1 MVNIHPLVLIFKIKG
16 KMKKQKGLNY
26 FFYKKMKHGMEYNV
40 FKKYELLNKTDRLY
54 NNNED
59 MEKKVTNDQMTIGK
73 LLRIGFIF
81 VSSTLLL
88 LTGFYLLALIQ
99 NERLDFMLD
108 DINVNDVIQFGI
120 ILQAIFII
128 FVWSVYNYLIINN
141 KDNKIV
147 TIILAIIKST
157 LAYKS
162 LLLINNIEN
171 AIKKIKDL
179 KIDKIDITILDCKMK
194 MYYKWKKQE
203 IREYINNLIDLFER
217 QNNTKLT
224 TEELKEIQLIQKY
237 YPTNIEKNVLYLNKT
252 LEYKLQKQLK
262 VETWNE
268 WLYNNAILIKDFVG
282 DLFTEKYYYLGYF
295 ITASIAMYIYVRTNE
310 NNAQEMEDRVS
321 NLEKRMNGDHLGHIY
336 EKVTNDNRFIDRMTD
351 KVLMHKTVPVADLE
365 RKKISIYDVMVDFEK
380 AQAEMRKLVSNDLGR
395 FQRTQKSIAEK
406 LSDLMQRAEYLD
418 NEKIKMQDQINELIR
433 RSKSILINS
442 NEIID
447 KS

>member
-1 MVNIHPLVLIFKIKG
+1 
-16 KMKKQKGLNY
+16 MKKQKVLNY
-26 FFYKKMKHGMEYNV
+26 FFYKRMKHGIEYNV

-59 MEKKVTNDQMTIGK
+59 IEKEASNDQMTIGK

-81 VSSTLLL
+81 VSSALLL

-108 DINVNDVIQFGI
+108 DMNVNDVIKLGI
-120 ILQAIFII
+120 IFQSIFII
-128 FVWSVYNYLIINN
+128 FMWSVYNYLIIND
-141 KDNKIV
+141 KDNKII
-147 TIILAIIKST
+147 TILLTVIKGT

-162 LLLINNIEN
+162 LLLINKIEN
-171 AIKKIKDL
+171 AIKKVKDL
-179 KIDKIDITILDCKMK
+179 KMDKIDITILDCKMN
-194 MYYKWKKQE
+194 MYYKWNKQE
-203 IREYINNLIDLFER
+203 IREHINKLIDIFER
-217 QNNTKLT
+217 QNNIKLT

-252 LEYKLQKQLK
+252 LEDKLQKQMK
-262 VETWNE
+262 VETWDE
-268 WLYNNAILIKDFVG
+268 WFYNNAMLIKDFVG

-351 KVLMHKTVPVADLE
+351 KIIMHKAIPDIE
-365 RKKISIYDVMVDFEK
+365 KKKSIYDILLNFNKSQKEVVDLVFK
-380 AQAEMRKLVSNDLGR
+380 DLTKFQNAQKD
-395 FQRTQKSIAEK
+395 IATK
-406 LSDLMQRAEYLD
+406 LSNLIQKTEQLD
-418 NEKIKMQDQINELIR
+418 NDKQVIQSQINELIR
-433 RSKSILINS
+433 RSKSVLINS
-442 NEIID
+442 KEIID